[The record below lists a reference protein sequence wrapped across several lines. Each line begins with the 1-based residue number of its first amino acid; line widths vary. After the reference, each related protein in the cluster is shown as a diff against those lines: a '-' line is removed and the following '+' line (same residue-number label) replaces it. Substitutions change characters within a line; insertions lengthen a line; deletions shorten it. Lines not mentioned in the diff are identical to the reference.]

1 MSDSRA
7 SSSAAFAQGAGDPI
21 GNLIAAASDAWIAG
35 LSAMQLMAEQAA
47 AARAASGRSD
57 PLSALT
63 ALSIGFST
71 AMADFVAAGAGQ
83 TAGLHSAPTSPAP
96 APGGFA
102 DGLDVSSPMVQA
114 LMVGM
119 TSTLRYWR
127 GLAGVYA
134 RHQGILMRA
143 AALRTMA
150 HSQGSKAEDR
160 LLVDELRAFFREV
173 GDVAMQEARR
183 LESELEQ
190 VGEIL
195 AHRTDQSGA
204 SETYR
209 RRWKAK
215 D

>member
-1 MSDSRA
+1 MSDPRA
-7 SSSAAFAQGAGDPI
+7 STGAFAHGVGDPI
-21 GNLIAAASDAWIAG
+21 GNLIAAASEAWVAG
-35 LSAMQLMAEQAA
+35 LSAMQLMAEQAGA
-47 AARAASGRSD
+47 APAAGGRSD

-83 TAGLHSAPTSPAP
+83 TTGLHSAPTSS
-96 APGGFA
+96 APGDFA
-102 DGLDVSSPMVQA
+102 DGTDVSRPIAQV
-114 LMVGM
+114 LMVGV

-143 AALRTMA
+143 AALRAVA

-160 LLVDELRAFFREV
+160 LLVDEVRAFLREV
-173 GDVAMQEARR
+173 GDVATQEARR
-183 LESELEQ
+183 LESELEI
-190 VGEIL
+190 VGETF
-195 AHRTDQSGA
+195 AHGTDQPGPW
-204 SETYR
+204 ETYQ

>member
-1 MSDSRA
+1 MSDPRA
-7 SSSAAFAQGAGDPI
+7 SSGTGFAHGAGDPI
-21 GNLIAAASDAWIAG
+21 GNLIAAARDAWIAG
-35 LSAMQLMAEQAA
+35 LSAMQLMAEQGGAA
-47 AARAASGRSD
+47 PGGGRGD

-63 ALSIGFST
+63 ALSIGFT
-71 AMADFVAAGAGQ
+71 AAMADLVSAGAGQ
-83 TAGLHSAPTSPAP
+83 QAGPGPTPISPAP
-96 APGGFA
+96 GDFA
-102 DGLDVSSPMVQA
+102 EGTDVSSPMVQA

-134 RHQGILMRA
+134 RHQGILMRT

-150 HSQGSKAEDR
+150 HSPGSKAEDR
-160 LLVDELRAFFREV
+160 LLVDEMRAFFREV

-190 VGEIL
+190 VGETL
-195 AHRTDQSGA
+195 AHRTGQPGPA
-204 SETYR
+204 EAYH